1 MRIYLASQ
9 SPRRRE
15 LLEQIGISYEVL
27 SVDVE
32 ELRLQ
37 HETPAE
43 YVQRLSLEKAKA
55 GVQYQP
61 EGLVLGADTIV
72 VLNDKVLEKPCSE
85 QHGVEMLLQLSGN
98 THEVMT
104 AVSLVR
110 GKTIATRLNTTTVR
124 FRPITESEA
133 RLYWQTGEPQDKAGG
148 YGIQGRGAVFV
159 EEISGSY
166 SSVVGLPLF
175 ETAQLINLFSESS
188 ECTGQ
193 QS

>member
-1 MRIYLASQ
+1 MLVYLASQ

-15 LLEQIGISYEVL
+15 LLEQIGIPYEVL

-32 ELRLQ
+32 ELRLE
-37 HETPAE
+37 HEAPAE

-55 GVQYQP
+55 GAQYQP

-85 QHGVEMLLQLSGN
+85 QQGVEMLLQLSGN

-104 AVSLVR
+104 AVSLVQ
-110 GKTIATRLNTTTVR
+110 GSTAATRLNTTMVR
-124 FRPITESEA
+124 FRPITEYEA
-133 RLYWQTGEPQDKAGG
+133 LTYWQTGEPLDKAGG

-175 ETAQLINLFSESS
+175 ETAQLIKQFLDAN
-188 ECTGQ
+188 
-193 QS
+193 